1 MTAAKTGA
9 IADVMALSPLQ
20 QGLYSLTAMSDGDDP
35 YLIGMSADITGALD
49 VSLLHDCAAAVLA
62 RHPNLRAGFF
72 QGDLKL
78 PVQVIPEKVEVLWRH
93 VRCEGAEVETLERE
107 ERARRFDLGRGPA
120 MRFLL
125 LETGQQRW
133 RFVISAHHIVIDGW
147 SLSLLVSEL
156 LALYRAAGNT
166 SALPDAP
173 RPYRD
178 YIGWLAARD
187 QDHARSLWRAHLADL
202 DGPTF
207 LAPALGAA
215 TIGDGLPGMVELTA
229 DPSITETVVDAAR
242 ARGVT
247 VNSLVQLAWALTL
260 SSLTDR
266 DDITFGVTV
275 SGRPDD
281 LAGVESMIGLFVNTV
296 PLRVRLDPA
305 LTVGAQCRAL
315 QQDAATLRDHSY
327 LGHAELRALAGVG
340 ELFDTLLVYENFPPG
355 AVAGAGTLEAA
366 GATFTP
372 VALQS
377 LAHFPVTIAA
387 HLTDGR
393 LTVLVEAK
401 DGALGQI
408 TPRALGTRLLATVSR
423 IVEGWDR
430 PLREISISPD
440 DHPVPVPVSEA
451 APTPS
456 PSTGVHTRF
465 TETASARLGS
475 VALSWD
481 GGALTY
487 RQLDEAADRL
497 AAVLTASG
505 VRTET
510 PVAIRLRR
518 GADYVVAMFA
528 VLKAG
533 GAIVPLDPAMPADRI
548 EVILRRAGVTV
559 VVDEDT
565 VARATAEPP
574 AQYRPAET
582 LPGQAAY
589 VVFTSGTTGEPKG
602 VIGTHRALLAYA
614 DDHIGAILRPAAD
627 RVGRPLRIAHAWS
640 FTFDAAWQPLAAL
653 LDGHS
658 VHIVDDATQ
667 RDAEALV
674 DTIARFGVD
683 MIDTTPS
690 MFARLRDVGLL
701 STVPLAVL
709 ALGGEAVDPGLWQQI
724 RQECARTGM
733 SAFNCYGPTETTVEA
748 VVAEIGAHE
757 RPTIGRPTAPT
768 RAYVLDSWLRP
779 VPSGAAGELYLAGG
793 QLTRGYLGR
802 PGETAARF
810 VPDPFVPGARMYRTG
825 DVVRRAVD
833 GTLAFLG
840 RSDTQVKIRG
850 FRVEPG
856 EVAAVLRTHPAV
868 GQAYVAVRPH
878 RDGHRLTAYVTGEP
892 QLRELRAW
900 LGRRLP
906 RYLMPNAI
914 VAVDRIPLTAH
925 GKIDEP
931 ALVALEPAADGAA
944 MRPQTPTE
952 VELAAVLAEVLGV
965 GEIDV
970 TADFLELGLDSIVA
984 LSVVQTARR
993 RGVVMRAKLMLD
1005 CTTVRELAAA
1015 IDDAG
1020 SGPPS
1025 ADEGSGPIAL
1035 LPNAH
1040 WLYEFGDPRRLASTE
1055 ALRLPRGITG
1065 PQIRALLQSVVDAH
1079 PVLRTRLD
1087 RASMTLV
1094 DGGFDLPLTEIEVGD
1109 EGSAAVARHAAAALE
1124 HLDPQRGP
1132 LWGAVWL
1139 RGSDDA
1145 DSTNSVLLLTA
1156 HVLAMDPVSWQIVI
1170 GELDAGWHALAGG
1183 RAPAALGEHTGY
1195 RQWSNLLRE
1204 RAESSD
1210 GLQFWLDQLGGPD
1223 PALGARRVRP
1233 DTDRAGDVR
1242 VTVTVTG
1249 ADVTAR
1255 LLAGPHPVLD
1265 VLVAAL
1271 GRTITEWRGRRNQP
1285 TPPPLVALET
1295 HGRAALAEADTA
1307 DTADTSDTV
1316 GLLSAIYPLRLHGD
1330 SPGATTE
1337 LIAGVPAGGIDYGL
1351 LRYLRPDTSEVLKAH
1366 PEPQILLNYLGRTDL
1381 VPSGAIVADRLLLS
1395 GLSTVPEPNA
1405 AVRHELTVVAA
1416 VVAHGDEPALVAQWR
1431 VLPEILSDTD
1441 VEEMQTIWQDTL
1453 REVLR

>member
-49 VSLLHDCAAAVLA
+49 VSLLHDCAEAVLV
-62 RHPNLRAGFF
+62 RHPNLRAAFF
-72 QGDLKL
+72 QGDLKR
-78 PVQVIPEKVEVLWRH
+78 PVQVIPEKADVAWRH
-93 VRCEGAEVETLERE
+93 VRCGQSEVETRERE

-120 MRFLL
+120 IRFLL
-125 LETGQQRW
+125 LETDERRW
-133 RFVISAHHIVIDGW
+133 RFVITAHHIVIDGW

-156 LALYRAAGNT
+156 LALYRAGGDPG
-166 SALPDAP
+166 ALPDAP

-187 QDHARSLWRAHLADL
+187 QEYARSLWRTHLAGL
-202 DGPTF
+202 DGPTL

-215 TIGDGLPGMVELTA
+215 VLGDGLPGVVELAA
-229 DPSITETVVDAAR
+229 DPATTERVVDAAR
-242 ARGVT
+242 TRGVT
-247 VNSLVQLAWALTL
+247 VNSLVQLAWAITL

-266 DDITFGVTV
+266 DDVTFGVTV

-296 PLRVRLDPA
+296 PLRVRLDPRLA
-305 LTVGAQCRAL
+305 VGAQCLAL
-315 QQDAATLRDHSY
+315 QQDAAALRDHSY

-366 GATFTP
+366 GAAFTP

-387 HLTDGR
+387 HVTEGR
-393 LTVLVEAK
+393 LTVLVEAR
-401 DGALGQI
+401 DAALGQI
-408 TPRALGTRLLATVSR
+408 TPQRLGERLLATVSR
-423 IVEGWDR
+423 VVDGWDR
-430 PLREISISPD
+430 PLRDISIAPE
-440 DHPVPVPVSEA
+440 DHHVA
-451 APTPS
+451 GGTRS
-456 PSTGVHTRF
+456 PSHHGGVHARF

-475 VALSWD
+475 VAVSWD
-481 GGALTY
+481 GGDMTY

-497 AAVLTASG
+497 AAVLIASG
-505 VRTET
+505 VRPET

-518 GADYVVAMFA
+518 GAEYVVAMFA

-533 GAIVPLDPAMPADRI
+533 GAVVPLDPAMPADRI
-548 EVILRRAGVTV
+548 EVILRRAGVSV
-559 VVDEDT
+559 VVDEDM
-565 VARATAEPP
+565 VGRATAEPP
-574 AQYRPAET
+574 AHYRPAAT

-602 VIGTHRALLAYA
+602 VIGTHQALLSYTE
-614 DDHIGAILRPAAD
+614 DHIAAILRPAAD

-653 LDGHS
+653 LDGHC

-690 MFARLRDVGLL
+690 MFTQLRGVGLL

-724 RQECARTGM
+724 RRECERTGM
-733 SAFNCYGPTETTVEA
+733 SAYNCYGPTETTVEA
-748 VVAEIGAHE
+748 VVAEISVHE

-779 VPSGAAGELYLAGG
+779 VPPGAAGELYLAGG

-802 PGETAARF
+802 PGETATRF
-810 VPDPFVPGARMYRTG
+810 VPDPFVSGARMYRTG

-833 GTLAFLG
+833 GTLLFLG

-856 EVAAVLRTHPAV
+856 EVASVLRTHPDV
-868 GQAYVAVRPH
+868 GRAYVAARPH
-878 RDGHRLTAYVTGEP
+878 RDGHRLTAFVTGQP
-892 QLRELRAW
+892 PLGELRAW
-900 LGRRLP
+900 LAQRLP

-914 VAVDRIPLTAH
+914 VAVDEIPLTSH
-925 GKIDEP
+925 GKIDES
-931 ALVALEPAADGAA
+931 ALAALEPAGDSAA
-944 MRPQTPTE
+944 AQPRTPTE
-952 VELAAVLAEVLGV
+952 VELAGVLAEVLGV
-965 GEIDV
+965 EEVDV

-1020 SGPPS
+1020 TAPPS
-1025 ADEGSGPIAL
+1025 TEEGSGPIAL

-1055 ALRLPRGITG
+1055 ALRLPPGITG

-1087 RASMTLV
+1087 RATMTLTAC
-1094 DGGFDLPLTEIEVGD
+1094 DFDLPLTEIDTGGELT
-1109 EGSAAVARHAAAALE
+1109 SAVAHHAAAALE

-1132 LWGAVWL
+1132 LWSAVWL
-1139 RGSDDA
+1139 RGGED
-1145 DSTNSVLLLTA
+1145 SVLLLTA
-1156 HVLAMDPVSWQIVI
+1156 HVLAMDPVSWQIVV
-1170 GELDAGWHALAGG
+1170 GELDAGWHALAAG
-1183 RAPAALGEHTGY
+1183 RAPAVPGEHTSY

-1204 RAESSD
+1204 RAENSD
-1210 GLQFWLDQLGGPD
+1210 GTQFWLTQLDGPD
-1223 PALGARRVRP
+1223 PALGARPLRP
-1233 DTDRAGDVR
+1233 DTDRAADVR
-1242 VTVTVTG
+1242 VTVTVTD
-1249 ADVTAR
+1249 AEVTAR

-1271 GRTITEWRGRRNQP
+1271 GRTITAWRARRGAP

-1295 HGRAALAEADTA
+1295 HGRAALAD
-1307 DTADTSDTV
+1307 ADTSDTV
-1316 GLLSAIYPLRLHGD
+1316 GLLSAIYPVRLHGD
-1330 SPGATTE
+1330 TPGATTE
-1337 LIAGVPAGGIDYGL
+1337 LLAQVPSGGIDYGL
-1351 LRYLRPDTSEVLKAH
+1351 LRHLRPDTAELLKAH
-1366 PEPQILLNYLGRTDL
+1366 REPQILLNYLGRTDL
-1381 VPSGAIVADRLLLS
+1381 APSGAVVADRLLLS

-1405 AVRHELTVVAA
+1405 AVRHELTMVAA
-1416 VVAHGDEPALVAQWR
+1416 VVAHGDGPALATQWR
-1431 VLPEILSDTD
+1431 TLPEILSDTD
-1441 VEEMQTIWQDTL
+1441 VEEMQTIWLEMLQ
-1453 REVLR
+1453 EVLR